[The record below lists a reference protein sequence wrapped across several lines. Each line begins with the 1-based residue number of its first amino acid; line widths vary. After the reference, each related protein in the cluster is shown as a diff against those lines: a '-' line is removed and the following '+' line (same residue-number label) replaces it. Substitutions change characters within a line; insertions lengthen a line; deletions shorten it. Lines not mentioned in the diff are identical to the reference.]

1 MRIFYSVGFVI
12 GAIVTSVLMSV
23 VHGAV
28 NTLIVCFAD
37 SPARLEEEHPELT
50 LEITDAWAKA
60 FPETIQ
66 RRNTFQEPPMAE
78 SVTV

>member
-1 MRIFYSVGFVI
+1 LLYSVGFVI

-37 SPARLEEEHPELT
+37 SPARLAEEHPELT
-50 LEITDAWAKA
+50 LEITDAWAEA

-66 RRNTFQEPPMAE
+66 RNTFLQPPMAE